1 MRVVLLGPP
10 GCGKGTQAT
19 LLCQRNHLEHVGT
32 GDLLRAAVTQ
42 GTPIG
47 VQAKRFIDAGLL
59 VPDQVVNDLIAERF
73 RRADRP
79 HDFVMDGYPRT
90 QAQAAAFDAL
100 LKEQKLPVDA
110 AVLIDVP
117 DEEIVRRV
125 KDRWSCPT
133 PGCKATYHLVTNPPK
148 KPGICDRCG
157 HALVQRE
164 DDKEETVRQ
173 RLIVYHR
180 NTTALIQHYRG
191 QGLLREVAGLGD
203 IEEIYTNIMR
213 VLGTGTGRAC

>member
-19 LLCQRNHLEHVGT
+19 LLCQRNHLDHIGT
-32 GDLLRAAVTQ
+32 GDLLRAAVAQ
-42 GTPIG
+42 GTAIG
-47 VQAKRFIDAGLL
+47 GDAKRFIDAGLL

-73 RRADRP
+73 RRPDRP
-79 HDFVMDGYPRT
+79 HQFVMDGYPRT
-90 QAQAAAFDAL
+90 QAQAVAFDAV
-100 LKEQKLPVDA
+100 LKEQNLPIDV

-117 DEEIVRRV
+117 YEEIVRRV

-157 HALVQRE
+157 HALMQRD

-173 RLIVYHR
+173 RLLVYDR
-180 NTTALIQHYRG
+180 NTVPLIQHYRT
-191 QGLLREVAGLGD
+191 QGLLREVQGHGE
-203 IEEIYTNIMR
+203 IEEIYANIMR
-213 VLGTGTGRAC
+213 VLGTQAGRTC